1 MVQQDR
7 PEGREVPEGRMSGS
21 FEEGEYDS
29 YGEGESEET
38 VTEIVGEEVVEL
50 ESDEEVE
57 QAMEK
62 DHEND
67 QKRIDAQLAYLE
79 VDQDQYINQDYKE
92 NTGT

>member
-1 MVQQDR
+1 MPEPARGSTVVVQQDR
-7 PEGREVPEGRMSGS
+7 PEGREVPENRMSGS

-38 VTEIVGEEVVEL
+38 ITEIVGEEIVEL

-57 QAMEK
+57 EAMEK

-67 QKRIDAQLAYLE
+67 
-79 VDQDQYINQDYKE
+79 
-92 NTGT
+92 